1 MEQSEAHHTQEH
13 KADECVEH
21 PQGIFKQ
28 HDGTIENPIGQHST
42 ADDNGAINKQNAPI
56 RQ

>member
-42 ADDNGAINKQNAPI
+42 ADDNGAVNQQNAPI